1 MSANSNSGD
10 LAAAGFSRRMSWLT
24 AGIGLAAAG
33 VVMYRVSWRAG
44 VGIAIGTV
52 LAWLGFRALEQFGDV
67 MVKAAEAQRENAR
80 VNVPDGIYL
89 RLIGRYVLIG
99 AVTCVIL
106 KFSDVP
112 LLSVI
117 AGLLSVGAAAMAEG
131 IYEVMT
137 GCG

>member
-1 MSANSNSGD
+1 MSANGSGD
-10 LAAAGFSRRMSWLT
+10 QVAAGFSRRMSWLT

-33 VVMYRVSWRAG
+33 MVLYRVSWRAG

-67 MVKAAEAQRENAR
+67 MVKVAVAQRENAR
-80 VNVPDGIYL
+80 VDVPGGVYL
-89 RLIGRYVLIG
+89 RLIGRYVLMG
-99 AVTCVIL
+99 SVTCVIL
-106 KFSDVP
+106 KFTDVP

-117 AGLLSVGAAAMAEG
+117 AGLLSVGAAAIAEG

>member
-1 MSANSNSGD
+1 MRADGSGD

-24 AGIGLAAAG
+24 AGIGLVAAG
-33 VVMYRVSWRAG
+33 VVAYRVSKPAG
-44 VGIAIGTV
+44 MGIVIGTA

-67 MVKAAEAQRENAR
+67 MVKAAEAQRENAQ
-80 VNVPDGIYL
+80 VNVPGGVYA

-99 AVTCVIL
+99 AVTCAIL
-106 KFSDVP
+106 KFTNVP